1 MNRYGGADM
10 GVCRKRGAFA
20 CRCTMRRATAT
31 DAACRRR
38 QSSGSSRRE
47 RPTTGV
53 QGGALQRGSGGRTAV
68 SQARERHEFERA
80 LALLPPPVVAL
91 STSRVLSARFVSL
104 TCVSKKGL
112 ERLPPPAFFFGPGGG
127 RKKGWNASP
136 PAVFGAGRWS
146 QKRLQTEAK
155 ECVLPSRFWD
165 GAGGLWAS
173 RVLCARRYR
182 LSRHMNHMAPPG
194 ATPTEQPY
202 T

>member
-1 MNRYGGADM
+1 M
-10 GVCRKRGAFA
+10 GLHKRGGCA
-20 CRCTMRRATAT
+20 CHRTMRRATAT

-80 LALLPPPVVAL
+80 LALPHPPVVAL
-91 STSRVLSARFVSL
+91 STSRVLSVRFVSL

-112 ERLPPPAFFFGPGGG
+112 ERLPPPQRFF
-127 RKKGWNASP
+127 W
-136 PAVFGAGRWS
+136 AGRWS

-155 ECVLPSRFWD
+155 KCVLPSRFLD
-165 GAGGLWAS
+165 EAGGLWAS

-182 LSRHMNHMAPPG
+182 LSRHTNHMGLPG
-194 ATPTEQPY
+194 GPETAELRIVPGKPRNCGTAGSAREARELRNCG
-202 T
+202 